1 MSIDIE
7 QFHGVFFDESD
18 EHLDDM
24 EQLLMSLDIESP
36 DPEELNSIFR
46 AAHSIKGGSGIF
58 GFDALMNLTH
68 VMENLLDKAR
78 NNELSITADIVNV
91 LLETLDV
98 LKDTLNAYR
107 DETPVPEDSIAQ
119 RIKILNEV
127 INGQTTDTASD
138 SSGAPSVQNENTQNE
153 SLQDDSFGFFDD
165 EPGDPASDSDDSF
178 GFFDDEP
185 VNEVSQEETI
195 QSNSEDDEGFGFFD
209 DALDE
214 SNLTQETSTQKSVKE
229 DEGFGFFDD
238 EETLNTTDMSQTDKS
253 GSAVAGTT
261 KTGEHQG
268 FGFFEDAPSASNIN
282 TSLESASGNNAQSA
296 NTPSNTATTSS
307 NVKAPTSG
315 AAPTSTQAKTPS
327 KPPAKKSTARESASI
342 RVDTTKIDAMVNLVG
357 ELVITQSMLSMIG
370 QDVEGQVG
378 ERLQLAID
386 ELQRNTREIQ
396 ESVMSMRM
404 LPLTATFNRF
414 PRLVRD
420 LAGKLGKQVELV
432 LQGGSTE
439 IDKSLIEK
447 IVDPLTHLV
456 RNSID
461 HGIETPEKR
470 AAAGK
475 PEKGTVILSAEQKGG
490 SIIISIIDDGGG
502 LHRDKILDK
511 ARSNGLAVSDDM
523 PDSEVWQLIFQPG
536 FSTAEAITDV
546 SGRGVGMDVVRRNIE
561 SIGGRID
568 IESSAG
574 EGSAFFIHLP
584 LTLAIVDGMC
594 VSVGKQIFVIPLLN
608 IIESFQP
615 TKQQLKTLGNDTVLY
630 IRDQYWPLVPLY
642 DFMEVEGAALSPT
655 EGIVV
660 LLESSKKRFGIL
672 VDALVGQQQVV
683 IKSLEEHYRK
693 VAGIAGA
700 TIMGDGKVA
709 LIIDADSIATT
720 YTSSQIEELL
730 S

>member
-24 EQLLMSLDIESP
+24 EQLLMSLDVESP

-78 NNELSITADIVNV
+78 NNELSVTADIVNV

-107 DETPVPEDSIAQ
+107 DETPVPEDSIAE
-119 RIKILNEV
+119 RIKILNGL
-127 INGQTTDTASD
+127 INGQSTDAASGDGDD
-138 SSGAPSVQNENTQNE
+138 SSEVSVNAQNE
-153 SLQDDSFGFFDD
+153 SAQDDSFGFFDD
-165 EPGDPASDSDDSF
+165 EPNSAIEAADDSF

-185 VNEVSQEETI
+185 VNEALSHGDNTK
-195 QSNSEDDEGFGFFD
+195 SENNDDD
-209 DALDE
+209 
-214 SNLTQETSTQKSVKE
+214 
-229 DEGFGFFDD
+229 GFGFFDD
-238 EETLNTTDMSQTDKS
+238 EISNNTVGAQT
-253 GSAVAGTT
+253 ATT
-261 KTGEHQG
+261 KAETAEVEQG
-268 FGFFEDAPSASNIN
+268 FGFFEDAPSATNIN
-282 TSLESASGNNAQSA
+282 TSLEIASSNNAQSA
-296 NTPSNTATTSS
+296 STQLNTATTS
-307 NVKAPTSG
+307 NNDKAPTSG
-315 AAPTSTQAKTPS
+315 VAPTTTQVKTPP

-461 HGIETPEKR
+461 HGIEMPDKR
-470 AAAGK
+470 VAAGK
-475 PEKGTVILSAEQKGG
+475 PEKGTGILSAEQKGG

-511 ARSNGLAVSDDM
+511 ARSNGLTVSDDM

-642 DFMEVEGAALSPT
+642 DFMEVEDAALSPT

-660 LLESSKKRFGIL
+660 LLESSKKRFGVL

>member
-24 EQLLMSLDIESP
+24 EQLLMSLDVESP

-78 NNELSITADIVNV
+78 NNELSVTADIVNV

-107 DETPVPEDSIAQ
+107 DETPVPEDSIAE
-119 RIKILNEV
+119 RIKILNGV
-127 INGQTTDTASD
+127 INGQYTDPAPGDGDD
-138 SSGAPSVQNENTQNE
+138 SSEVSVNAQNENA
-153 SLQDDSFGFFDD
+153 QDDSFGFFDD
-165 EPGDPASDSDDSF
+165 EPNSAIEAADDSF

-185 VNEVSQEETI
+185 VNEVLSHGDNTK
-195 QSNSEDDEGFGFFD
+195 SENNDDD
-209 DALDE
+209 
-214 SNLTQETSTQKSVKE
+214 
-229 DEGFGFFDD
+229 GFGFFDD
-238 EETLNTTDMSQTDKS
+238 EISNNTVDAQTE
-253 GSAVAGTT
+253 TT
-261 KTGEHQG
+261 KAETAGVEQG
-268 FGFFEDAPSASNIN
+268 FGFFEDAPSATNIN
-282 TSLESASGNNAQSA
+282 TSLEIASSNNAQSA
-296 NTPSNTATTSS
+296 STQSNTATTS
-307 NVKAPTSG
+307 NNDKAPTSG
-315 AAPTSTQAKTPS
+315 VAPTTTQAKTPP

-461 HGIETPEKR
+461 HGIEMPDKR
-470 AAAGK
+470 VGAGK

-511 ARSNGLAVSDDM
+511 ARSNGLTVSDDM

-642 DFMEVEGAALSPT
+642 DFMEVEDAALSPT

-660 LLESSKKRFGIL
+660 LLESSKKRFGVL

>member
-24 EQLLMSLDIESP
+24 EQLLMSLDVESP

-78 NNELSITADIVNV
+78 NNELSVTADIVNV

-107 DETPVPEDSIAQ
+107 DETPVPEDSIAE
-119 RIKILNEV
+119 RIKILNGV
-127 INGQTTDTASD
+127 INGQYTDPAPGDGDD
-138 SSGAPSVQNENTQNE
+138 SSEVSVNAQNENA
-153 SLQDDSFGFFDD
+153 QDDSFGFFDD
-165 EPGDPASDSDDSF
+165 EPNSAIEAADDSF

-185 VNEVSQEETI
+185 VNEVLSHGDNTK
-195 QSNSEDDEGFGFFD
+195 SENNDDD
-209 DALDE
+209 
-214 SNLTQETSTQKSVKE
+214 
-229 DEGFGFFDD
+229 GFGFFDD
-238 EETLNTTDMSQTDKS
+238 EISNNTVDAQTE
-253 GSAVAGTT
+253 TT
-261 KTGEHQG
+261 KAETAGVEQG
-268 FGFFEDAPSASNIN
+268 FGFFEDAPSATNIN
-282 TSLESASGNNAQSA
+282 TSLEIASSNNAQSA
-296 NTPSNTATTSS
+296 STQLNTATTS
-307 NVKAPTSG
+307 NNDKAPTTG
-315 AAPTSTQAKTPS
+315 VAPTTTQAKTPP

-461 HGIETPEKR
+461 HGIEMPDKR
-470 AAAGK
+470 VAAGK

-502 LHRDKILDK
+502 LHRDKIIDK
-511 ARSNGLAVSDDM
+511 ARSSGLTVSDDM

-642 DFMEVEGAALSPT
+642 DFMEVEDAALSPT

-660 LLESSKKRFGIL
+660 LLESSKKRFGVL

>member
-24 EQLLMSLDIESP
+24 EQLLMSLDVESP

-78 NNELSITADIVNV
+78 NNELSVTADIVNV

-107 DETPVPEDSIAQ
+107 DETPVPEDSIAE
-119 RIKILNEV
+119 RIKILNGV
-127 INGQTTDTASD
+127 INGQSTDAAPGDGDDASEV
-138 SSGAPSVQNENTQNE
+138 SVNAQNE
-153 SLQDDSFGFFDD
+153 SAQDDSFGFFDD
-165 EPGDPASDSDDSF
+165 EPNSAIEAADDSF

-185 VNEVSQEETI
+185 VNEVLSHGDNTK
-195 QSNSEDDEGFGFFD
+195 SENNDDD
-209 DALDE
+209 
-214 SNLTQETSTQKSVKE
+214 
-229 DEGFGFFDD
+229 GFGFFDD
-238 EETLNTTDMSQTDKS
+238 EISNNTVDAQTE
-253 GSAVAGTT
+253 TT
-261 KTGEHQG
+261 KAETAEVEQG
-268 FGFFEDAPSASNIN
+268 FGFFEDAPSATNIN
-282 TSLESASGNNAQSA
+282 TSLEIASSNNAQSA
-296 NTPSNTATTSS
+296 STQLNTATTS
-307 NVKAPTSG
+307 NNDKAPTSG
-315 AAPTSTQAKTPS
+315 VAPTTTQAKTPP

-357 ELVITQSMLSMIG
+357 ELVITQSMLSLIG

-461 HGIETPEKR
+461 HGIEMPDKR
-470 AAAGK
+470 VAAGK

-511 ARSNGLAVSDDM
+511 ARSNGLTVSDDM

-642 DFMEVEGAALSPT
+642 DFMEVEDAALSPT

-660 LLESSKKRFGIL
+660 LLESSKKRFGVL

>member
-24 EQLLMSLDIESP
+24 EQLLMSLDVESP

-78 NNELSITADIVNV
+78 NNEIAVTADIVNV

-107 DETPVPEDSIAQ
+107 DETAIPQENIDD
-119 RIKILNEV
+119 RIKILNGV
-127 INGQTTDTASD
+127 INEQSTDAELSEN
-138 SSGAPSVQNENTQNE
+138 GALPEISANTQSEGNPDE
-153 SLQDDSFGFFDD
+153 SFGFFDD
-165 EPGDPASDSDDSF
+165 EPTSAGANSDDGF

-185 VNEVSQEETI
+185 IKEELSYNEQAKSER
-195 QSNSEDDEGFGFFD
+195 NEDD
-209 DALDE
+209 
-214 SNLTQETSTQKSVKE
+214 
-229 DEGFGFFDD
+229 GFGFFDD
-238 EETLNTTDMSQTDKS
+238 EIPHISVASQTDAS
-253 GSAVAGTT
+253 GSATT
-261 KTGEHQG
+261 ETIETETGEEEQG
-268 FGFFEDAPSASNIN
+268 FGFFEDVPSARHIN
-282 TSLESASGNNAQSA
+282 TTLETASSNHSQSPGKQPSSA
-296 NTPSNTATTSS
+296 ATTDLDKTTNTSAASAPVKPVAKPSS
-307 NVKAPTSG
+307 
-315 AAPTSTQAKTPS
+315 
-327 KPPAKKSTARESASI
+327 KKSTARESASI

-357 ELVITQSMLSMIG
+357 ELVITQSMLSMVG
-370 QDVEGQVG
+370 QEVEGQVG

-461 HGIETPEKR
+461 HGIEMPEKR
-470 AAAGK
+470 VAAGK

-511 ARSNGLAVSDDM
+511 ARSNGLTVSDDM
-523 PDSEVWQLIFQPG
+523 PDAEVWQLIFQPG

-642 DFMEVEGAALSPT
+642 DFMEVEDAALSPT

-720 YTSSQIEELL
+720 YTSSQIKELL

>member
-24 EQLLMSLDIESP
+24 EQLLMSLDVESP

-78 NNELSITADIVNV
+78 NNELSVTADIVNV

-107 DETPVPEDSIAQ
+107 DETPVPEDSIAE
-119 RIKILNEV
+119 RIKILNGV
-127 INGQTTDTASD
+127 INGQSTDAASGD
-138 SSGAPSVQNENTQNE
+138 GDDASEVSVNAQNE
-153 SLQDDSFGFFDD
+153 SAQDDSFGFFDD
-165 EPGDPASDSDDSF
+165 EPNSAIEAADDSF

-185 VNEVSQEETI
+185 VNEALSHGDNTE
-195 QSNSEDDEGFGFFD
+195 SENNDDD
-209 DALDE
+209 
-214 SNLTQETSTQKSVKE
+214 
-229 DEGFGFFDD
+229 GFGFFDD
-238 EETLNTTDMSQTDKS
+238 EISNNTVGAQT
-253 GSAVAGTT
+253 ATT
-261 KTGEHQG
+261 KAETAEVEQG
-268 FGFFEDAPSASNIN
+268 FGFFEDAPSATNIN
-282 TSLESASGNNAQSA
+282 TSLEIASSNNAQSA
-296 NTPSNTATTSS
+296 STQLNTATTS
-307 NVKAPTSG
+307 NNDKAPTSG
-315 AAPTSTQAKTPS
+315 VAPTTTQAKTPP
-327 KPPAKKSTARESASI
+327 KPPAKKSAARESASI

-357 ELVITQSMLSMIG
+357 ELVITQSMLSLIG

-461 HGIETPEKR
+461 HGIEMPDKR
-470 AAAGK
+470 VAAGK

-511 ARSNGLAVSDDM
+511 ARSNGLTVSDDM

-642 DFMEVEGAALSPT
+642 DFMEVEDAALSPT

-660 LLESSKKRFGIL
+660 LLESSKKRFGVL

>member
-24 EQLLMSLDIESP
+24 EQLLMSLDVESP

-78 NNELSITADIVNV
+78 NNELSVTADIVNV

-107 DETPVPEDSIAQ
+107 DETPVPEDSIAE
-119 RIKILNEV
+119 RIKILNGV
-127 INGQTTDTASD
+127 INGQSTDLAPGDGDDASEV
-138 SSGAPSVQNENTQNE
+138 SVNAQNE
-153 SLQDDSFGFFDD
+153 SAQDDSFGFFDD
-165 EPGDPASDSDDSF
+165 EPNSAIEAADDSF

-185 VNEVSQEETI
+185 VNEVLSHGDNTK
-195 QSNSEDDEGFGFFD
+195 SENNDDD
-209 DALDE
+209 
-214 SNLTQETSTQKSVKE
+214 
-229 DEGFGFFDD
+229 GFGFFDD
-238 EETLNTTDMSQTDKS
+238 EISNNTVDAQTE
-253 GSAVAGTT
+253 TT
-261 KTGEHQG
+261 KAETAGVEQG
-268 FGFFEDAPSASNIN
+268 FGFFEDAPSATNIN
-282 TSLESASGNNAQSA
+282 TSLEIASSNNAQSA
-296 NTPSNTATTSS
+296 STQLNTATTS
-307 NVKAPTSG
+307 NNDKAPTTG
-315 AAPTSTQAKTPS
+315 VAPTTTQAKTPP

-461 HGIETPEKR
+461 HGIEMPDKR
-470 AAAGK
+470 VAAGK

-511 ARSNGLAVSDDM
+511 ARSNGLTVSDDM

-642 DFMEVEGAALSPT
+642 DFMEVEDAALSPT

-660 LLESSKKRFGIL
+660 LLESSKKRFGVL

>member
-24 EQLLMSLDIESP
+24 EQLLMSLDVESP

-78 NNELSITADIVNV
+78 NNELSVTADIVNV

-107 DETPVPEDSIAQ
+107 DETPVPEDSIAE
-119 RIKILNEV
+119 RIKILNGV
-127 INGQTTDTASD
+127 INGQSTDPASGD
-138 SSGAPSVQNENTQNE
+138 GDDASEVSVNAQNE
-153 SLQDDSFGFFDD
+153 SAQDDSFGFFDD
-165 EPGDPASDSDDSF
+165 EPNSAIEAADDSF
-178 GFFDDEP
+178 GFFDNEP
-185 VNEVSQEETI
+185 VNEALSHGDNTK
-195 QSNSEDDEGFGFFD
+195 SENNDDD
-209 DALDE
+209 
-214 SNLTQETSTQKSVKE
+214 
-229 DEGFGFFDD
+229 GFGFFDD
-238 EETLNTTDMSQTDKS
+238 EISNNTVDAQTE
-253 GSAVAGTT
+253 TT
-261 KTGEHQG
+261 KAETAEVEQG
-268 FGFFEDAPSASNIN
+268 FGFFEDAPSATNIN
-282 TSLESASGNNAQSA
+282 TSLEIASSNNAQSA
-296 NTPSNTATTSS
+296 STQLNTATTS
-307 NVKAPTSG
+307 NNDKAPTSG
-315 AAPTSTQAKTPS
+315 VAPTTTQAKTPP

-357 ELVITQSMLSMIG
+357 ELVITQSMLSLIG

-461 HGIETPEKR
+461 HGIEMPDKR
-470 AAAGK
+470 VAAGK

-511 ARSNGLAVSDDM
+511 ARSNGLTVSDDM

-642 DFMEVEGAALSPT
+642 DFMEVEDAALSPT

-660 LLESSKKRFGIL
+660 LLESSKKRFGVL

>member
-7 QFHGVFFDESD
+7 QFHSVFFDESD
-18 EHLDDM
+18 EHLDNM
-24 EQLLMSLDIESP
+24 EQLLMSLDVESP

-78 NNELSITADIVNV
+78 NNELNVTADIVNV

-107 DETPVPEDSIAQ
+107 EDSPLPEDSIAE
-119 RIKILNEV
+119 RIRILNLA
-127 INGQTTDTASD
+127 INGQVANAVGQHHKESPDTVTEHNSESAQDESFGFFDDESGDTAKASD
-138 SSGAPSVQNENTQNE
+138 EGFGFFDDEPAKSKTSD
-153 SLQDDSFGFFDD
+153 DDSFGFFDD
-165 EPGDPASDSDDSF
+165 ESSDTSAQTDD
-178 GFFDDEP
+178 
-185 VNEVSQEETI
+185 
-195 QSNSEDDEGFGFFD
+195 GFGFFD
-209 DALDE
+209 DDKAAHSAPKVE
-214 SNLTQETSTQKSVKE
+214 E
-229 DEGFGFFDD
+229 DDGFGFFDD
-238 EETLNTTDMSQTDKS
+238 
-253 GSAVAGTT
+253 V
-261 KTGEHQG
+261 
-268 FGFFEDAPSASNIN
+268 PSAAHIN
-282 TSLESASGNNAQSA
+282 TVVHSADSKGPEGANVSISSTNAPDNEKHTSTNAENEASL
-296 NTPSNTATTSS
+296 PTS
-307 NVKAPTSG
+307 VKAP
-315 AAPTSTQAKTPS
+315 AKPL
-327 KPPAKKSTARESASI
+327 AKKNTAREASSI
-342 RVDTTKIDAMVNLVG
+342 RVDTTKIDDMVNLVG

-447 IVDPLTHLV
+447 IVDPLTHLI
-456 RNSID
+456 RNSVD
-461 HGIETPEKR
+461 HGIEMPEKR

-475 PEKGTVILSAEQKGG
+475 PEKGTVILNAEQKGG

-502 LHRDKILDK
+502 LNRNKILEK
-511 ARSNGLAVSDDM
+511 ARSNGLVVSDDM
-523 PDSEVWQLIFQPG
+523 PDSDVWQLIFQPG

-561 SIGGRID
+561 TIGGRID

-594 VSVGKQIFVIPLLN
+594 VSVGEQIFVIPLLN
-608 IIESFQP
+608 IVESFQP

-642 DFMEVEGAALSPT
+642 DFMEVEDAAQSPT

>member
-24 EQLLMSLDIESP
+24 EQLLMSLDVESP

-78 NNELSITADIVNV
+78 NNELSVTADIVNV

-107 DETPVPEDSIAQ
+107 DETPVPEDSIAE
-119 RIKILNEV
+119 RIKILNGV
-127 INGQTTDTASD
+127 INGQSTDAASGD
-138 SSGAPSVQNENTQNE
+138 GDDASEVSVNAQNE
-153 SLQDDSFGFFDD
+153 SAQDDSFGFFDD
-165 EPGDPASDSDDSF
+165 EPNSAIEAADDSF

-185 VNEVSQEETI
+185 VNEALSHGDNTE
-195 QSNSEDDEGFGFFD
+195 SENNDDD
-209 DALDE
+209 
-214 SNLTQETSTQKSVKE
+214 
-229 DEGFGFFDD
+229 GFGFFDD
-238 EETLNTTDMSQTDKS
+238 EISNNTVDAQTE
-253 GSAVAGTT
+253 TT
-261 KTGEHQG
+261 KAETAEVEQG
-268 FGFFEDAPSASNIN
+268 FGFFEDAPSATNIN
-282 TSLESASGNNAQSA
+282 TSLEIASSNNAQSA
-296 NTPSNTATTSS
+296 STQLNTATTS
-307 NVKAPTSG
+307 NNDKAPTSG
-315 AAPTSTQAKTPS
+315 VAPTTTQAKTPP

-461 HGIETPEKR
+461 HGIEMPDKR
-470 AAAGK
+470 VAAGK

-511 ARSNGLAVSDDM
+511 ARSNGLTVSDDM

-642 DFMEVEGAALSPT
+642 DFMEVEDAALSPT

-660 LLESSKKRFGIL
+660 LLESSKKRFGVL

>member
-24 EQLLMSLDIESP
+24 EQLLMSLDVESP

-78 NNELSITADIVNV
+78 NNELSVTADIVNV

-107 DETPVPEDSIAQ
+107 DETPVPEDSIAE
-119 RIKILNEV
+119 RIKILNGV
-127 INGQTTDTASD
+127 INGQSTDLAPGDGDD
-138 SSGAPSVQNENTQNE
+138 SSEVSVNAQNE
-153 SLQDDSFGFFDD
+153 SAQDDSFGFFDD
-165 EPGDPASDSDDSF
+165 EPNSAIEAADDSF

-185 VNEVSQEETI
+185 VNEVLSHGDNTK
-195 QSNSEDDEGFGFFD
+195 SENNDDD
-209 DALDE
+209 
-214 SNLTQETSTQKSVKE
+214 
-229 DEGFGFFDD
+229 GFGFFDD
-238 EETLNTTDMSQTDKS
+238 EISNNTVDAQTE
-253 GSAVAGTT
+253 TT
-261 KTGEHQG
+261 KAETAEVEQG
-268 FGFFEDAPSASNIN
+268 FGFFEDAPSATNIN
-282 TSLESASGNNAQSA
+282 TSLEIASSNNAQSA
-296 NTPSNTATTSS
+296 STQSNTATTS
-307 NVKAPTSG
+307 NNDKAPTSG
-315 AAPTSTQAKTPS
+315 VAPTTTQAKTPP

-461 HGIETPEKR
+461 HGIEMPDKR
-470 AAAGK
+470 VAAGK

-511 ARSNGLAVSDDM
+511 ARSNGLTVSDDM

-642 DFMEVEGAALSPT
+642 DFMEVEDAALSPT

-660 LLESSKKRFGIL
+660 LLESSKKRFGVL

>member
-18 EHLDDM
+18 EHLDAM
-24 EQLLMSLDIESP
+24 EQLLMALDVDAP
-36 DPEELNSIFR
+36 DAEELNSIFR

-78 NNELSITADIVNV
+78 NHELVVTTRIVNV

-98 LKDTLNAYR
+98 LKATLYAYR
-107 DETPVPEDSIAQ
+107 NDTPVPEQDISTRIAL
-119 RIKILNEV
+119 LNGV
-127 INGQTTDTASD
+127 INGKSAQPQVLKSPTDTQIDDGFGFFDDDILSPGEANAEDTTDEA
-138 SSGAPSVQNENTQNE
+138 
-153 SLQDDSFGFFDD
+153 FGFFDD
-165 EPGDPASDSDDSF
+165 EPSDLTT
-178 GFFDDEP
+178 DE
-185 VNEVSQEETI
+185 
-195 QSNSEDDEGFGFFD
+195 EDQGFGFFD
-209 DALDE
+209 DSPASSAPTDE
-214 SNLTQETSTQKSVKE
+214 H
-229 DEGFGFFDD
+229 DD
-238 EETLNTTDMSQTDKS
+238 
-253 GSAVAGTT
+253 
-261 KTGEHQG
+261 
-268 FGFFEDAPSASNIN
+268 FGFFEDI
-282 TSLESASGNNAQSA
+282 
-296 NTPSNTATTSS
+296 
-307 NVKAPTSG
+307 
-315 AAPTSTQAKTPS
+315 AAPKPTAPLHTEALSAESDLAEIAKLSGVGQRPKVDSQHNATSAAPKKAAK
-327 KPPAKKSTARESASI
+327 KQAKKSNLKEASSI
-342 RVDTTKIDAMVNLVG
+342 RVDTTKIDSMVNLVG

-370 QDVEGQVG
+370 QEVEGQVG

-420 LAGKLGKQVELV
+420 LAGKLGKKVELV
-432 LQGGSTE
+432 LQGGTTE

-461 HGIETPEKR
+461 HGIELPEKR
-470 AAAGK
+470 VAAGK
-475 PEKGTVILSAEQKGG
+475 PEQGTVILSAEQKGG

-502 LHRDKILDK
+502 LHRDKIMEK
-511 ARSNGLAVSDDM
+511 ARSNGWVVTDDM
-523 PDSEVWQLIFQPG
+523 PDAQVWQLIFQAG

-574 EGSAFFIHLP
+574 EGSGFFIHLP

-594 VSVGKQIFVIPLLN
+594 VSVGNQIFVIPLLN

-615 TKQQLKTLGNDTVLY
+615 TRQQLKTLGNDTVLY
-630 IRDQYWPLVPLY
+630 IRDQYWPLVPLCN
-642 DFMEVEGAALSPT
+642 FMDVESGTSNPT
-655 EGIVV
+655 EGVVV

-700 TIMGDGKVA
+700 TIMGDGRVA

-720 YTSSQIEELL
+720 YTSSQLEELL

>member
-7 QFHGVFFDESD
+7 QFHSVFFDESD

-24 EQLLMSLDIESP
+24 EQLLMSLDVESP

-78 NNELSITADIVNV
+78 NNELSVTADIVNV

-107 DETPVPEDSIAQ
+107 DETSVPEESIDE
-119 RIKILNEV
+119 RIKILNDV
-127 INGQTTDTASD
+127 MNGQSAALTSNGTSEEISSSTQAESAEDDGFGFFEDEPSEASSATDD
-138 SSGAPSVQNENTQNE
+138 G
-153 SLQDDSFGFFDD
+153 FGFFD
-165 EPGDPASDSDDSF
+165 E
-178 GFFDDEP
+178 EP
-185 VNEVSQEETI
+185 VHN
-195 QSNSEDDEGFGFFD
+195 QSSESSEADDDGFGFFD
-209 DALDE
+209 DVSDNRDLQE
-214 SNLTQETSTQKSVKE
+214 SETTQSSPQA

-238 EETLNTTDMSQTDKS
+238 EETQSNFGESQAEKS
-253 GSAVAGTT
+253 EAG
-261 KTGEHQG
+261 KAESGNKEEGQG
-268 FGFFEDAPSASNIN
+268 FGFFEDVPSASHIN
-282 TSLESASGNNAQSA
+282 TAVNTTNVQQRQSA
-296 NTPSNTATTSS
+296 KTSQNSATTS
-307 NVKAPTSG
+307 NGVKAPQTVAG
-315 AAPTSTQAKTPS
+315 STPATAKKKTKPS
-327 KPPAKKSTARESASI
+327 TKKSTARESASI

-370 QDVEGQVG
+370 QDVDGQVG

-461 HGIETPEKR
+461 HGIEMPEKR
-470 AAAGK
+470 TAAGK

-511 ARSNGLAVSDDM
+511 ARSNGLTVSDDM

-594 VSVGKQIFVIPLLN
+594 VSVGKQIFVVPLLN

-642 DFMEVEGAALSPT
+642 DFMQVEDAAKSPT

>member
-24 EQLLMSLDIESP
+24 EQLLMSLDVESP

-78 NNELSITADIVNV
+78 NNELSVTADIVNV

-107 DETPVPEDSIAQ
+107 DETPVPEDSIAE
-119 RIKILNEV
+119 RIKILNGV
-127 INGQTTDTASD
+127 INGQSTDAAPGDGDDASEV
-138 SSGAPSVQNENTQNE
+138 SVNAQNE
-153 SLQDDSFGFFDD
+153 SAQDDSFGFFDD
-165 EPGDPASDSDDSF
+165 EPNSAIEAADDSF
-178 GFFDDEP
+178 GFFDNEP
-185 VNEVSQEETI
+185 VNEALSHGDNTK
-195 QSNSEDDEGFGFFD
+195 SENNDDD
-209 DALDE
+209 
-214 SNLTQETSTQKSVKE
+214 
-229 DEGFGFFDD
+229 GFGFFDD
-238 EETLNTTDMSQTDKS
+238 EISNNTVDAQTE
-253 GSAVAGTT
+253 TT
-261 KTGEHQG
+261 KAETAEVEQG
-268 FGFFEDAPSASNIN
+268 FGFFEDAPSATNIN
-282 TSLESASGNNAQSA
+282 TSLEIASSNNAQSA
-296 NTPSNTATTSS
+296 STQSNTATTS
-307 NVKAPTSG
+307 NNDKAPTSG
-315 AAPTSTQAKTPS
+315 VAPTTTQAKTPP

-461 HGIETPEKR
+461 HGIEMPDKR
-470 AAAGK
+470 VGAGK

-511 ARSNGLAVSDDM
+511 ARSNGLTVSDDM

-642 DFMEVEGAALSPT
+642 DFMEVEDAALSPT

-660 LLESSKKRFGIL
+660 LLESSKKRFGVL

>member
-7 QFHGVFFDESD
+7 QFHSVFFDESD

-24 EQLLMSLDIESP
+24 EQLLMSLDVEAP

-78 NNELSITADIVNV
+78 NNELQLTADIVNV

-98 LKDTLNAYR
+98 LKATLDAYR
-107 DETPVPEDSIAQ
+107 NASDVPEDEIAQ
-119 RIKILNEV
+119 RIVVLNNAIEGHQQDATDSIASQPSEEV
-127 INGQTTDTASD
+127 ASED
-138 SSGAPSVQNENTQNE
+138 N
-153 SLQDDSFGFFDD
+153 SFGFFDD
-165 EPGDPASDSDDSF
+165 EPSTSQAVSSSTADSNDDGFGFFDDEPNIEPSTTTKADDDGF

-185 VNEVSQEETI
+185 VGVKDEEEKA
-195 QSNSEDDEGFGFFD
+195 QGFGFFD
-209 DALDE
+209 EDSLPGSSSENTEANSKPLNE
-214 SNLTQETSTQKSVKE
+214 GEPKAHTPQVQPSKE
-229 DEGFGFFDD
+229 VI
-238 EETLNTTDMSQTDKS
+238 TKAASPKAS
-253 GSAVAGTT
+253 SKPVAA
-261 KTGEHQG
+261 K
-268 FGFFEDAPSASNIN
+268 
-282 TSLESASGNNAQSA
+282 
-296 NTPSNTATTSS
+296 
-307 NVKAPTSG
+307 KAPN
-315 AAPTSTQAKTPS
+315 
-327 KPPAKKSTARESASI
+327 RESASI
-342 RVDTTKIDAMVNLVG
+342 RVDTHKIDAMVNLVG
-357 ELVITQSMLSMIG
+357 ELVITQSMLSMVG
-370 QDVEGQVG
+370 QEVDGQLG

-420 LAGKLGKQVELV
+420 LAGKLNKQVELV

-456 RNSID
+456 RNSVD
-461 HGIETPEKR
+461 HGIESPEKR
-470 AAAGK
+470 VAAGK

-490 SIIISIIDDGGG
+490 SIIISIVDDGGG
-502 LHRDKILDK
+502 LHRDRILEK
-511 ARSNGLAVSDDM
+511 ARTNGLPVSDDM
-523 PDSEVWQLIFQPG
+523 PDAEVWQLIFQPG

-561 SIGGRID
+561 STGGRID
-568 IESSAG
+568 IESNAG

-594 VSVGKQIFVIPLLN
+594 VSVGEQIFVIPLLN

-615 TKQQLKTLGNDTVLY
+615 TKQQLKTLGNDTVLH

-642 DFMEVEGAALSPT
+642 DFMEVEGAAKCPT
-655 EGIVV
+655 QGIVV
-660 LLESSKKRFGIL
+660 LIESSKKRFGIL

-720 YTSSQIEELL
+720 YTSNQIEELL

>member
-1 MSIDIE
+1 MTIDID
-7 QFHGVFFDESD
+7 QFHGVFFDESE

-24 EQLLMSLDIESP
+24 EQLLMSFDVDAP
-36 DPEELNSIFR
+36 DAEDLNSIFR

-58 GFDALMNLTH
+58 GFDELTRLTH

-78 NNELSITADIVNV
+78 NRELSLTTDSVNL
-91 LLETLDV
+91 LLESIDV
-98 LKDTLNAYR
+98 LKETLTAYR
-107 DETPVPEDSIAQ
+107 EGSPTPTVTIDQ
-119 RIKILNEV
+119 RISQLENSIG
-127 INGQTTDTASD
+127 IASTESSSND
-138 SSGAPSVQNENTQNE
+138 SEDG
-153 SLQDDSFGFFDD
+153 FGFFDD
-165 EPGDPASDSDDSF
+165 EPTVAPVVETTSCDDDGF

-185 VNEVSQEETI
+185 VLQNTQEETESKA
-195 QSNSEDDEGFGFFD
+195 QPLSSTAQEDID
-209 DALDE
+209 
-214 SNLTQETSTQKSVKE
+214 
-229 DEGFGFFDD
+229 
-238 EETLNTTDMSQTDKS
+238 
-253 GSAVAGTT
+253 
-261 KTGEHQG
+261 G
-268 FGFFEDAPSASNIN
+268 FGFFEPLNFNVPESKDQEDKPVAPSATDSPQADHKNEAPI
-282 TSLESASGNNAQSA
+282 
-296 NTPSNTATTSS
+296 TPSVTTRPLQSR
-307 NVKAPTSG
+307 KE
-315 AAPTSTQAKTPS
+315 Q
-327 KPPAKKSTARESASI
+327 PAKPKAKDAVSI

-370 QDVEGQVG
+370 QEVEGAIA

-404 LPLTATFNRF
+404 LPLTSTFNRF

-420 LAGKLGKQVELV
+420 LAAKLDKKVDLV
-432 LQGGSTE
+432 INGGSTE

-461 HGIETPEKR
+461 HGVELPEQR
-470 AAAGK
+470 IAAGK
-475 PEKGTVILSAEQKGG
+475 PETGTIILSAEQKGG
-490 SIIISIIDDGGG
+490 NIIIGIIDDGAG
-502 LHRDKILDK
+502 LNRERILAK
-511 ARSNGLAVSDDM
+511 ARSNGLEVADDM
-523 PDSEVWQLIFQPG
+523 PDEQVWQLIFQAG
-536 FSTAEAITDV
+536 FSTAEAVTDV

-561 SIGGRID
+561 SIGGRIE
-568 IESSAG
+568 IESTQG
-574 EGSAFFIHLP
+574 EGSGFFIHLP

-594 VSVGKQIFVIPLLN
+594 VSVGNQIFVIPLLN

-615 TKQQLKTLGNDTVLY
+615 TASQIKTLGNDSVLH

-642 DFMEVEGAALSPT
+642 DYMDVENAQRSPT

-660 LLESSKKRFGIL
+660 LLESSKKRYGVL

-683 IKSLEEHYRK
+683 IKSLEQHYRK

-709 LIIDADSIATT
+709 LIIDTDSIATT
-720 YTSSQIEELL
+720 YTSRQLEELL

>member
-24 EQLLMSLDIESP
+24 EQLLMSLDVESP

-78 NNELSITADIVNV
+78 NNELSVTADIVNV

-107 DETPVPEDSIAQ
+107 DETPVPEDSIAE
-119 RIKILNEV
+119 RIKILNGV
-127 INGQTTDTASD
+127 INGQSTDAAPGDGDDASEV
-138 SSGAPSVQNENTQNE
+138 SVNAQNE
-153 SLQDDSFGFFDD
+153 SAQDDSFGFFDD
-165 EPGDPASDSDDSF
+165 EPNSAIEAADDSF

-185 VNEVSQEETI
+185 VNEALSHGDNTE
-195 QSNSEDDEGFGFFD
+195 SENNDDD
-209 DALDE
+209 
-214 SNLTQETSTQKSVKE
+214 
-229 DEGFGFFDD
+229 GFGFFDD
-238 EETLNTTDMSQTDKS
+238 EISNNTVDAQTE
-253 GSAVAGTT
+253 TT
-261 KTGEHQG
+261 KAETAEVEQG
-268 FGFFEDAPSASNIN
+268 FGFFEDAPSATNIN
-282 TSLESASGNNAQSA
+282 TSLEIASSNNAQSA
-296 NTPSNTATTSS
+296 STQSNTATTS
-307 NVKAPTSG
+307 NNDKAPTSG
-315 AAPTSTQAKTPS
+315 VAPTTTQAKTPP

-357 ELVITQSMLSMIG
+357 ELVITQSMLSLIG

-461 HGIETPEKR
+461 HGIEMPDKR
-470 AAAGK
+470 VAAGK

-511 ARSNGLAVSDDM
+511 ARSNGLTVSDDM

-642 DFMEVEGAALSPT
+642 DFMEVEDAALSPT

-660 LLESSKKRFGIL
+660 LLESSKKRFGVL

>member
-24 EQLLMSLDIESP
+24 EQLLMSLDVESP

-78 NNELSITADIVNV
+78 NNELSVTADIVNV

-107 DETPVPEDSIAQ
+107 DETPVPEDSIAE
-119 RIKILNEV
+119 RIKILNGV
-127 INGQTTDTASD
+127 INGQSTDAASGDGDD
-138 SSGAPSVQNENTQNE
+138 SSEVSVNAQNE
-153 SLQDDSFGFFDD
+153 SAQDDSFGFFDD
-165 EPGDPASDSDDSF
+165 EPNSAIEAADDSF

-185 VNEVSQEETI
+185 VNEALSHGDNTK
-195 QSNSEDDEGFGFFD
+195 SENNDDD
-209 DALDE
+209 
-214 SNLTQETSTQKSVKE
+214 
-229 DEGFGFFDD
+229 GFGFFDD
-238 EETLNTTDMSQTDKS
+238 EISNNTVGAQT
-253 GSAVAGTT
+253 ATT
-261 KTGEHQG
+261 KAETAEVEQG
-268 FGFFEDAPSASNIN
+268 FGFFEDAPSATNIN
-282 TSLESASGNNAQSA
+282 TSLDIASSNNAQSA
-296 NTPSNTATTSS
+296 STQLNTATTS
-307 NVKAPTSG
+307 NNDKAPTSG
-315 AAPTSTQAKTPS
+315 VAPTTTQAKTPP

-461 HGIETPEKR
+461 HGIEMPDKR
-470 AAAGK
+470 VAAGK

-511 ARSNGLAVSDDM
+511 ARSNGLTVSDDM

-642 DFMEVEGAALSPT
+642 DFMEVEDAALSPT

-660 LLESSKKRFGIL
+660 LLESSKKRFGVL

>member
-24 EQLLMSLDIESP
+24 EQLLMSLDVESP

-78 NNELSITADIVNV
+78 NNELSVTADIVNV

-107 DETPVPEDSIAQ
+107 DETPVPEDSIAE
-119 RIKILNEV
+119 RIKILNGV
-127 INGQTTDTASD
+127 INGQSTDAAPGDGDDASEV
-138 SSGAPSVQNENTQNE
+138 SVNAQNE
-153 SLQDDSFGFFDD
+153 SAQDDSFGFFDD
-165 EPGDPASDSDDSF
+165 EPNSAIEAADDSF
-178 GFFDDEP
+178 GFFDNEP
-185 VNEVSQEETI
+185 VNEALSHGDNTK
-195 QSNSEDDEGFGFFD
+195 SENNDDD
-209 DALDE
+209 
-214 SNLTQETSTQKSVKE
+214 
-229 DEGFGFFDD
+229 GFGFFDD
-238 EETLNTTDMSQTDKS
+238 EISNNTVDAQTE
-253 GSAVAGTT
+253 TT
-261 KTGEHQG
+261 KAETAEVEQG
-268 FGFFEDAPSASNIN
+268 FGFFEDAPSATNIN
-282 TSLESASGNNAQSA
+282 TSLEIASSNNAQSA
-296 NTPSNTATTSS
+296 STQSNTATTS
-307 NVKAPTSG
+307 NNDKAPTSG
-315 AAPTSTQAKTPS
+315 VAPTTTQAKTPP

-461 HGIETPEKR
+461 HGIEMPDKR
-470 AAAGK
+470 VAAGK

-511 ARSNGLAVSDDM
+511 ARSNGLTVSDDM

-642 DFMEVEGAALSPT
+642 DFMEVEDAALSPT

-660 LLESSKKRFGIL
+660 LLESSKKRFGVL

>member
-24 EQLLMSLDIESP
+24 EQLLMSLDVESP

-78 NNELSITADIVNV
+78 NNELSVTADIVNV

-107 DETPVPEDSIAQ
+107 DETPVPEDSIAE
-119 RIKILNEV
+119 RIKILNGV
-127 INGQTTDTASD
+127 INGQSTDAASGD
-138 SSGAPSVQNENTQNE
+138 GDDASEVSVNAQNE
-153 SLQDDSFGFFDD
+153 SAQDDSFGFFDD
-165 EPGDPASDSDDSF
+165 EPNSAIEAADDSF

-185 VNEVSQEETI
+185 VNEALSHGDNTK
-195 QSNSEDDEGFGFFD
+195 SENNDDD
-209 DALDE
+209 
-214 SNLTQETSTQKSVKE
+214 
-229 DEGFGFFDD
+229 GFGFFDD
-238 EETLNTTDMSQTDKS
+238 EISKNTVDAQTETTNAET
-253 GSAVAGTT
+253 AEV
-261 KTGEHQG
+261 EQG
-268 FGFFEDAPSASNIN
+268 FGFFEDAPSATNIN
-282 TSLESASGNNAQSA
+282 TSLEIASSNNAQSA
-296 NTPSNTATTSS
+296 STQLNTATTS
-307 NVKAPTSG
+307 NNDKAPTSG
-315 AAPTSTQAKTPS
+315 VAPTTTQAKTPP

-461 HGIETPEKR
+461 HGIEMPDKR
-470 AAAGK
+470 VAAGK

-511 ARSNGLAVSDDM
+511 ARSNGLTVSDDM

-642 DFMEVEGAALSPT
+642 DFMEVEDAALSPT

-660 LLESSKKRFGIL
+660 LLESSKKRFGVL

>member
-7 QFHGVFFDESD
+7 QFHSVFFDESD

-24 EQLLMSLDIESP
+24 EQLLMGLDVESP

-68 VMENLLDKAR
+68 VMENLLDQAR
-78 NNELSITADIVNV
+78 NNELCITADIVNV

-107 DETPVPEDSIAQ
+107 DATPVPEDSIAE
-119 RIKILNEV
+119 RVETLNGV
-127 INGQTTDTASD
+127 INGQSAEPTKIETED
-138 SSGAPSVQNENTQNE
+138 QNE
-153 SLQDDSFGFFDD
+153 SVQDDSFGFFDD
-165 EPGDPASDSDDSF
+165 EPGNTVFEPDDSFGFFEDEPVQSKDNEDDGF

-185 VNEVSQEETI
+185 TN
-195 QSNSEDDEGFGFFD
+195 
-209 DALDE
+209 A
-214 SNLTQETSTQKSVKE
+214 STQA
-229 DEGFGFFDD
+229 DDGFGFFDD
-238 EETLNTTDMSQTDKS
+238 EDTSNT
-253 GSAVAGTT
+253 VAEPELS
-261 KTGEHQG
+261 KAEESQG
-268 FGFFEDAPSASNIN
+268 FGFFDDVPSASHIN
-282 TSLESASGNNAQSA
+282 TASETTKGGEPQSASTSQNS
-296 NTPSNTATTSS
+296 TSNTHTKEEKSDTASTPAPA
-307 NVKAPTSG
+307 KAP
-315 AAPTSTQAKTPS
+315 AKPS
-327 KPPAKKSTARESASI
+327 AKKSAVRESASI

-370 QDVEGQVG
+370 QDVDGQVG

-470 AAAGK
+470 VAAGK
-475 PEKGTVILSAEQKGG
+475 AEKGTVILSAEQKGG

-502 LHRDKILDK
+502 LHRDKILEK

-523 PDSEVWQLIFQPG
+523 PDADVWQLIFQPG
-536 FSTAEAITDV
+536 FSTADAITDV

-594 VSVGKQIFVIPLLN
+594 VTVGEQIFVIPLLN

-615 TKQQLKTLGNDTVLY
+615 TEQQLKTLGNDTVLY

-642 DFMEVEGAALSPT
+642 DFMQVEDAAKSPT

>member
-138 SSGAPSVQNENTQNE
+138 SSGAPSVQSENTQNE

-185 VNEVSQEETI
+185 LNEVSQEETI

-214 SNLTQETSTQKSVKE
+214 SNLTQETSTQKSAKE

-253 GSAVAGTT
+253 GSPVAGTT
-261 KTGEHQG
+261 KAEEHQG

-307 NVKAPTSG
+307 SIKAPTSG

>member
-24 EQLLMSLDIESP
+24 EQLLMSLDVESP

-78 NNELSITADIVNV
+78 NNELSVTADIVNV

-107 DETPVPEDSIAQ
+107 DETPVPEDSIAE
-119 RIKILNEV
+119 RIKILNGV
-127 INGQTTDTASD
+127 INGQYTDPAPGDGDD
-138 SSGAPSVQNENTQNE
+138 SSEVSVNAQNE
-153 SLQDDSFGFFDD
+153 SAQDDSFGFFDD
-165 EPGDPASDSDDSF
+165 EPNSAIEAADDSF

-185 VNEVSQEETI
+185 VNEVLSHGDNTK
-195 QSNSEDDEGFGFFD
+195 SENNDDD
-209 DALDE
+209 
-214 SNLTQETSTQKSVKE
+214 
-229 DEGFGFFDD
+229 GFGFFDD
-238 EETLNTTDMSQTDKS
+238 EISNNTVDAQTE
-253 GSAVAGTT
+253 TT
-261 KTGEHQG
+261 KAETAEVEQG
-268 FGFFEDAPSASNIN
+268 FGFFEDAPSATNIN
-282 TSLESASGNNAQSA
+282 TSLEIASSNNAQSA
-296 NTPSNTATTSS
+296 STQSNTATTS
-307 NVKAPTSG
+307 NNDKAPTSG
-315 AAPTSTQAKTPS
+315 VAPTTTQAKTPP

-461 HGIETPEKR
+461 HGIEMPDKR
-470 AAAGK
+470 VAAGK

-511 ARSNGLAVSDDM
+511 ARSNGLTVSDDM

-642 DFMEVEGAALSPT
+642 DFMEVEDAALSPT

-660 LLESSKKRFGIL
+660 LLESSKKRFGVL

>member
-24 EQLLMSLDIESP
+24 EQLLMSLDVESP

-78 NNELSITADIVNV
+78 NNELSVTADIVNV

-107 DETPVPEDSIAQ
+107 DETPVPEDSIAE
-119 RIKILNEV
+119 RIKILNGV
-127 INGQTTDTASD
+127 INGQSTDAASGD
-138 SSGAPSVQNENTQNE
+138 GDDASEVSVNAQNE
-153 SLQDDSFGFFDD
+153 SAQDDSFGFFDD
-165 EPGDPASDSDDSF
+165 EPNSAIEAADDSF

-185 VNEVSQEETI
+185 VNEALSHGDNTK
-195 QSNSEDDEGFGFFD
+195 SENNDDD
-209 DALDE
+209 
-214 SNLTQETSTQKSVKE
+214 
-229 DEGFGFFDD
+229 GFGFFDD
-238 EETLNTTDMSQTDKS
+238 EISNNTVGAQT
-253 GSAVAGTT
+253 ATT
-261 KTGEHQG
+261 KAETAEVEQG
-268 FGFFEDAPSASNIN
+268 FGFFEDAPSATNIN
-282 TSLESASGNNAQSA
+282 TSLEIASSNNAQSA
-296 NTPSNTATTSS
+296 STQLNTATTS
-307 NVKAPTSG
+307 NNDKAPTSG
-315 AAPTSTQAKTPS
+315 VAPTTTQAKTPP

-461 HGIETPEKR
+461 HGIEMPDKR
-470 AAAGK
+470 VAAGK

-511 ARSNGLAVSDDM
+511 ARSNGLTVSDDM

-642 DFMEVEGAALSPT
+642 DFMEVEDAALSPT

-660 LLESSKKRFGIL
+660 LLESSKKRFGVL

>member
-7 QFHGVFFDESD
+7 QFHSVFFDESD

-24 EQLLMSLDIESP
+24 EQLLMSLDVEAP

-78 NNELSITADIVNV
+78 NNELQVTADIVNV

-98 LKDTLNAYR
+98 LKATLDAYR
-107 DETPVPEDSIAQ
+107 NASDVPEDEIAQ
-119 RIKILNEV
+119 RIVVLNNAIE
-127 INGQTTDTASD
+127 GHQQDATDSIASK
-138 SSGAPSVQNENTQNE
+138 PSEEAVE
-153 SLQDDSFGFFDD
+153 DDGFGFFDD
-165 EPGDPASDSDDSF
+165 EPSTSQAISSSTADSSNEDDGFGFFDDEPNIESSTTAAADDDGF

-185 VNEVSQEETI
+185 VVTK
-195 QSNSEDDEGFGFFD
+195 D
-209 DALDE
+209 
-214 SNLTQETSTQKSVKE
+214 E
-229 DEGFGFFDD
+229 DEKAQKAH
-238 EETLNTTDMSQTDKS
+238 TPQVQSSQAASSTAANSKTAS
-253 GSAVAGTT
+253 KPVAA
-261 KTGEHQG
+261 KK
-268 FGFFEDAPSASNIN
+268 APS
-282 TSLESASGNNAQSA
+282 
-296 NTPSNTATTSS
+296 
-307 NVKAPTSG
+307 
-315 AAPTSTQAKTPS
+315 
-327 KPPAKKSTARESASI
+327 RESASI
-342 RVDTTKIDAMVNLVG
+342 RVDTNKIDAMVNLVG
-357 ELVITQSMLSMIG
+357 ELVITQSMLSMVG
-370 QDVEGQVG
+370 QEVDGQLG

-420 LAGKLGKQVELV
+420 LAGKLNKQVELV

-456 RNSID
+456 RNSVD
-461 HGIETPEKR
+461 HGIESPEKR

-502 LHRDKILDK
+502 LHRDKILEK
-511 ARSNGLAVSDDM
+511 ARTNGLPVSDDM

-568 IESSAG
+568 IESNAG

-594 VSVGKQIFVIPLLN
+594 VSVGEQIFVIPLLN

-615 TKQQLKTLGNDTVLY
+615 TKQQLKTLGNDTVLH

-642 DFMEVEGAALSPT
+642 DFMEVEGAAKCPT
-655 EGIVV
+655 QGIVV
-660 LLESSKKRFGIL
+660 LIESSKKRFGIL

-720 YTSSQIEELL
+720 YTSNQIEELL

>member
-24 EQLLMSLDIESP
+24 EQLLMSLDVESP

-78 NNELSITADIVNV
+78 NNELSVTADIVNV

-107 DETPVPEDSIAQ
+107 DETPVPEDSIAE
-119 RIKILNEV
+119 RIKILNGV
-127 INGQTTDTASD
+127 INGQSTDAAPGDGDDASEV
-138 SSGAPSVQNENTQNE
+138 SVNAQNE
-153 SLQDDSFGFFDD
+153 SAQDDSFGFFDD
-165 EPGDPASDSDDSF
+165 EPNSAIEAADDSF

-185 VNEVSQEETI
+185 VNEALSHGDNTK
-195 QSNSEDDEGFGFFD
+195 SENNDDD
-209 DALDE
+209 
-214 SNLTQETSTQKSVKE
+214 
-229 DEGFGFFDD
+229 GFGFFDD
-238 EETLNTTDMSQTDKS
+238 EISNNTVDAQTE
-253 GSAVAGTT
+253 TT
-261 KTGEHQG
+261 KAETAEVEQG
-268 FGFFEDAPSASNIN
+268 FGFFEDAPSATNIN
-282 TSLESASGNNAQSA
+282 TSLEIASSNNAQSA
-296 NTPSNTATTSS
+296 STQLNTATTS
-307 NVKAPTSG
+307 NNDKAPTTG
-315 AAPTSTQAKTPS
+315 VAPTTTQAKTPP

-357 ELVITQSMLSMIG
+357 ELVITQSMLSLIG

-461 HGIETPEKR
+461 HGIEMPDKR
-470 AAAGK
+470 VAAGK

-511 ARSNGLAVSDDM
+511 ARSNGLTVSDDM

-642 DFMEVEGAALSPT
+642 DFMEVEDAALSPT

-660 LLESSKKRFGIL
+660 LLESSKKRFGVL